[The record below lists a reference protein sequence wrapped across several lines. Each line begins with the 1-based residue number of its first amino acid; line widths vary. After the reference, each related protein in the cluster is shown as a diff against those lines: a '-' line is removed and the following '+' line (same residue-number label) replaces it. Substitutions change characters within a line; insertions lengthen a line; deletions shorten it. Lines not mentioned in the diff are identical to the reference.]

1 MVASKS
7 PPAPAGG
14 PREKS
19 NEESN
24 DVSRGE
30 PPATQGNRRDEARA
44 EELNNLKLALATFAL
59 QLDAFELRMRGRIR
73 SSPPKPAYGLQKEEH
88 DQWSTRSHGSKP
100 GA

>member
-19 NEESN
+19 N
-24 DVSRGE
+24 DVSRSE

-59 QLDAFELRMRGRIR
+59 QLDAFELRMRGRIHP
-73 SSPPKPAYGLQKEEH
+73 SPPKPAYGLKKEEH

>member
-14 PREKS
+14 PPEKS
-19 NEESN
+19 S
-24 DVSRGE
+24 DASRSE
-30 PPATQGNRRDEARA
+30 PQATPGNRRDEARA
-44 EELNNLKLALATFAL
+44 EELSNLKLALATFAL
-59 QLDAFELRMRGRIR
+59 QLDAFELRMRGRMR
-73 SSPPKPAYGLQKEEH
+73 SSPPNPAYGLKKEEH